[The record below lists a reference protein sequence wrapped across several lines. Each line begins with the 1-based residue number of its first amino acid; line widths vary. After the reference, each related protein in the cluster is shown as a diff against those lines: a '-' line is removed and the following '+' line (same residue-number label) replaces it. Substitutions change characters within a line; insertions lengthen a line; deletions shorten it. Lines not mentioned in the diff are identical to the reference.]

1 MMSKKIIYQSKLFRI
16 VQKLIIFLRS
26 IEQLKNIDNR
36 KTLGYMAFITKLLW
50 GFKASTVNDDFHDL
64 TYGTK
69 YSRMDCLILGLI

>member
-1 MMSKKIIYQSKLFRI
+1 M
-16 VQKLIIFLRS
+16 FLRS

-36 KTLGYMAFITKLLW
+36 KTLGYMAFITKLLL
-50 GFKASTVNDDFHDL
+50 GFKASTVNDFYDL